1 MSWSAVMADDKQTRI
16 IEARM
21 KLRDRFLARIEGSP
35 AMSDDAP
42 LGTGPANRH
51 GMPQLPPDQYE
62 TRKWPVLDLGVK
74 PQIPT
79 HAWQLQID
87 GACRAPMCLD
97 WADFMAMPQVTDTSD
112 FHCVTKWSRMDVP
125 WVGVRFSELI
135 AAAEP
140 DDDAEFVMCH
150 GFDGYT
156 TNVPLAEALKPDVL
170 LVHTADGAPLELE
183 HGGPCRMI
191 TPQLYAWKGTK
202 WIKRIELMT
211 ADRLG
216 FWEERGYSN
225 SAHPWRNDRY
235 S

>member
-1 MSWSAVMADDKQTRI
+1 MGDDKQARI
-16 IEARM
+16 VEARM
-21 KLRDRFLARIEGSP
+21 KLRARFLDRMQSTP
-35 AMSDDAP
+35 AMSDGAP
-42 LGTGPANRH
+42 LGSGPANRH
-51 GMPQLPPDQYE
+51 GMPQLPPDQYQTE
-62 TRKWPVLDLGVK
+62 KWPVLDLGVK

-79 HAWQLQID
+79 DRWQLTVD
-87 GACRAPMCLD
+87 GACRNALALCWD
-97 WADFMAMPQVTDTSD
+97 DFMAMPQVSDTSD

-125 WVGVRFSELI
+125 WIGVRLADVL

-140 DDDAEFVMCH
+140 LDEAEFLMCY

-156 TNVPLAEALKPDVL
+156 TNVPLVEALKPDVL
-170 LVHTADGAPLELE
+170 LVHTADGAPLELD

-202 WIKRIELMT
+202 WIQRIELMT
-211 ADRLG
+211 TDRLG

>member
-1 MSWSAVMADDKQTRI
+1 MGDDKQARI
-16 IEARM
+16 VEARM
-21 KLRDRFLARIEGSP
+21 KLRARFLDRMQNTP
-35 AMSDDAP
+35 AMSDGAP
-42 LGTGPANRH
+42 LGSGPANRH
-51 GMPQLPPDQYE
+51 GMPQLPPDQYQTE
-62 TRKWPVLDLGVK
+62 KWPVLDLGVK
-74 PQIPT
+74 PRIPT
-79 HAWQLQID
+79 DKWQLTVD
-87 GACRAPMCLD
+87 GACRNRLALCWD
-97 WADFMAMPQVTDTSD
+97 DFMAMPQVSDTSD

-125 WVGVRFSELI
+125 WIGVRLADVL

-140 DDDAEFVMCH
+140 LDEAEFLMCH

-156 TNVPLAEALKPDVL
+156 TNVPLVEALKPDVL
-170 LVHTADGAPLELE
+170 LVHTADGAPLELD

-202 WIKRIELMT
+202 WIQRIELMT
-211 ADRLG
+211 TDRLG